1 MCDCAYLSVNSML
14 IKTLQA
20 NLTFEECSKKLITIM
35 PVFIRLIIN
44 NNKKKTISKPIM
56 LLRNLKVLA
65 SQYAEDTLLT
75 LEDDSVF
82 LERCLRIFDKTW

>member
-1 MCDCAYLSVNSML
+1 
-14 IKTLQA
+14 
-20 NLTFEECSKKLITIM
+20 
-35 PVFIRLIIN
+35 
-44 NNKKKTISKPIM
+44 M

-82 LERCLRIFDKTW
+82 LERCLQTFDQTW